1 MVTLL
6 VDGEPYS
13 HNVISTFCQESPDI
27 QFFIAAS
34 SIEEGLQHISNYHP
48 QLVFLGSNLPD
59 GSPHDLIDKSSHTFE
74 KIFLYDADSFST
86 LPYRPEVLAY
96 LLQPVS
102 QVAFEKSI
110 RKAKNKL
117 SRINN
122 LETQLMDLSSRVGE
136 LEERKLPH
144 YFSISN
150 TEGILFR
157 KVDNIICLNAQKNY
171 TEFVMDNSDTPLI
184 ASSNL
189 GAYETLFSSYP
200 NMKKI
205 HRSHIV
211 NLHHASAFLR
221 KDGGYLIMKKGMKLK
236 VSKHLRQ
243 DVLNS
248 MKEL

>member
-6 VDGEPYS
+6 VDGEHS
-13 HNVISTFCQESPDI
+13 SRDVISTFCQESPDI
-27 QFFIAAS
+27 QFFTSAS
-34 SIEEGLQHISNYHP
+34 SVEAGLQHISNYHP

-59 GSPHDLIDKSSHTFE
+59 GSPHDLIEKSAHPFE

-102 QVAFEKSI
+102 PVAFEKSVL
-110 RKAKNKL
+110 KAKNKL
-117 SRINN
+117 ARINN
-122 LETQLMDLSSRVGE
+122 LEEKVLELTSRIE
-136 LEERKLPH
+136 KLEEHKLPH

-157 KVDNIICLNAQKNY
+157 KVNNIICLNAQKNY
-171 TEFVMDNSDTPLI
+171 TEFVMTNSDTPLI

-189 GAYETLFSSYP
+189 GAYETLFASYP
-200 NMKKI
+200 HMKKI

-236 VSKHLRQ
+236 VSKHFKQ
-243 DVLNS
+243 DILNT

>member
-6 VDGEPYS
+6 VDGQPFS
-13 HNVISTFCQESPDI
+13 HDVISTFCQESPDI
-27 QFFIAAS
+27 QFFITAT
-34 SIEEGLQHISNYHP
+34 SIAEGLQHISNYHP
-48 QLVFLGSNLPD
+48 QLVFIGSNLPD
-59 GSPHDLIDKSSHTFE
+59 GSPHDLIEKSSHPFE

-102 QVAFEKSI
+102 QKAFEKSI
-110 RKAKNKL
+110 LKAKNKL
-117 SRINN
+117 SRIHS
-122 LETQLMDLSSRVGE
+122 LEGQLMDLSSRIEE
-136 LEERKLPH
+136 LEEKKLPN

-157 KVDNIICLNAQKNY
+157 KVNNIICLNAQKNY
-171 TEFVMDNSDTPLI
+171 TEFVMTNSDTPLI

-189 GAYETLFSSYP
+189 GAYESLFSSYP

-211 NLHHASAFLR
+211 NLHHASAYLR

-236 VSKHLRQ
+236 VSKHFKQ
-243 DVLNS
+243 DILNT